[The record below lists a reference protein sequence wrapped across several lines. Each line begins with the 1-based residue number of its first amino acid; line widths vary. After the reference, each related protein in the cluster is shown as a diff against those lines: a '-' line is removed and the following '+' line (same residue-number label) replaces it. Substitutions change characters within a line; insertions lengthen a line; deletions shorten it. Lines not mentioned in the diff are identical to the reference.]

1 VIGAVNGL
9 IVVRFKVNSF
19 IATLGTASIITAVQS
34 IASGESQPLP
44 PTASLWND
52 LTQTT
57 VFGFQIVFVY
67 LLVIAVL
74 AWWVLAHTPVGRY
87 IYATGGNPEA
97 ARLSGVRT
105 GRWTWISLITS
116 SALCGVAGVLY
127 SSLSGPS
134 LTFGDALLLPAFAAA
149 FLGSTQLF
157 PGRFNV
163 WGTMIAMFALATGIK
178 GLQLE
183 TGVQWLPDMFNGVAV
198 VIAVSFAVWRQT
210 AVRSQ
215 RRRQAL
221 GEMSAAA
228 EGHDAEPGEPGRVM
242 SPAKSD

>member
-1 VIGAVNGL
+1 
-9 IVVRFKVNSF
+9 
-19 IATLGTASIITAVQS
+19 VQS
-34 IASGESQPLP
+34 IVSGQSQPLP
-44 PTASLWND
+44 PTAGLWND

-57 VFGFQIVFVY
+57 VLGFQIVFVY

-74 AWWVLAHTPVGRY
+74 AWWVLGHTPAGRY

-134 LTFGDALLLPAFAAA
+134 LTFGSALLLPAFAAV
-149 FLGSTQLF
+149 FLGSTQLT
-157 PGRFNV
+157 PGRVNV
-163 WGTMIAMFALATGIK
+163 WGTLLAMFVLATGIK

-198 VIAVSFAVWRQT
+198 ITAVSFAVWRQT
-210 AVRSQ
+210 AVR
-215 RRRQAL
+215 RRRERHAL
-221 GEMSAAA
+221 GGHSAGA
-228 EGHDAEPGEPGRVM
+228 EERAVAERAEPGQPSRVM
-242 SPAKSD
+242 SPAEPD

>member
-1 VIGAVNGL
+1 
-9 IVVRFKVNSF
+9 
-19 IATLGTASIITAVQS
+19 
-34 IASGESQPLP
+34 
-44 PTASLWND
+44 
-52 LTQTT
+52 
-57 VFGFQIVFVY
+57 
-67 LLVIAVL
+67 
-74 AWWVLAHTPVGRY
+74 
-87 IYATGGNPEA
+87 
-97 ARLSGVRT
+97 VRT
-105 GRWTWISLITS
+105 GRWTWTSLITS
-116 SALCGVAGVLY
+116 STLCGVAGVLY

-178 GLQLE
+178 GLQLK

-215 RRRQAL
+215 RRRRAP

-228 EGHDAEPGEPGRVM
+228 EGQDTEPGEPGRVM